1 MEFGP
6 NYSPTFVIRLPM
18 NTDEVTITIRDQ
30 TDTEVWEH
38 EADLTGHYP
47 EISLDMLE
55 RNRVQYSS

>member
-1 MEFGP
+1 
-6 NYSPTFVIRLPM
+6 M
-18 NTDEVTITIRDQ
+18 NTDEVTLTIRDQ

-55 RNRVQYSS
+55 RNRVQYSSWLIHVDFEFFLIF

>member
-1 MEFGP
+1 
-6 NYSPTFVIRLPM
+6 M

-55 RNRVQYSS
+55 RNRVQYSSWLIHVDFEFFLIF